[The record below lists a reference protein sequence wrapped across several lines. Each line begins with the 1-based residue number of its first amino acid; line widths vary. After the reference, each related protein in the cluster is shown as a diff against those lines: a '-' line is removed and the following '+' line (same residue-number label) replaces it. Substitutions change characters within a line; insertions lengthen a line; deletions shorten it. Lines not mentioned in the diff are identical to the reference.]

1 MILHRALLCVHPL
14 SRLPVL
20 DDVLV
25 VALLVLL
32 LLSRLG
38 VASLLA
44 LPFVPLL
51 LLFGFMLLEF
61 LVEGLVLP
69 GELLKVGREVLHLL
83 LHCSHFWRLTTG
95 REQLCINFH

>member
-1 MILHRALLCVHPL
+1 MFPFSRRFFKRYSRVLTLCFVFLFLAVFLL
-14 SRLPVL
+14 
-20 DDVLV
+20 
-25 VALLVLL
+25 LLLLL

-51 LLFGFMLLEF
+51 LLFSFMLLEF

-69 GELLKVGREVLHLL
+69 GELLKIGREVSHLL
-83 LHCSHFWRLTTG
+83 LHRSHF
-95 REQLCINFH
+95 